1 VATNLSLG
9 PLRGKV
15 EGKNSGRNFL
25 VRSLSGIG
33 EVGALLLGQGG
44 TINQPF
50 SEEDLLREQVST
62 NIGESADQEVTRLA
76 ITEHIVVSVP
86 AGTPMYVVLDRSTKQ
101 APAAESPRSTP
112 ANPVNSA
119 DSLRQLL
126 QLQRELNQSAQMS
139 SQ

>member
-1 VATNLSLG
+1 M
-9 PLRGKV
+9 
-15 EGKNSGRNFL
+15 
-25 VRSLSGIG
+25 I
-33 EVGALLLGQGG
+33 
-44 TINQPF
+44 
-50 SEEDLLREQVST
+50 RERLST

-101 APAAESPRSTP
+101 ASAAESPRNAP
-112 ANPVNSA
+112 ANPMNSA

-126 QLQRELNQSAQMS
+126 QLQRELNQSAQTS